1 MEKSIPK
8 KMRSWNYGNPHFII
22 LRDNDG
28 GDCFAV
34 KRRLRATAQRWN
46 RPFHVRIVC
55 QELESWLLG
64 DFNAI
69 KRAYPR
75 IAGVSNRPKF
85 RNPDDLT
92 NPSQQLDSLV
102 NERAKIRRAK
112 NISQHFDLT
121 ANRSKNL
128 NVLSPPCRQ
137 KFANGAP
144 LPQHIAKSPRSI
156 PHSAAWRHMLECNS
170 NHLHS
175 LCASRGYGNSRY
187 RWRHRP
193 RPLLQT

>member
-1 MEKSIPK
+1 MIVLLTEEPSMRECLEVLIPRLWANSIPGKDWIVLSFQGKSDLEKSIPK

-128 NVLSPPCRQ
+128 NV
-137 KFANGAP
+137 F
-144 LPQHIAKSPRSI
+144 IAT
-156 PHSAAWRHMLECNS
+156 
-170 NHLHS
+170 
-175 LCASRGYGNSRY
+175 
-187 RWRHRP
+187 
-193 RPLLQT
+193 LQTEIRKRRPASSTHR

>member
-1 MEKSIPK
+1 MIVVLTEEESMRECLEVLISRLWPDSILGKDWIVLSFQGKNDLEKSIPK

-28 GDCFAV
+28 GDCFAI
-34 KRRLRATAQRWN
+34 KRRLRDIAQRGN

-55 QELESWLLG
+55 RELESWLLG

-75 IAGVSNRPKF
+75 IAAVSNRPKF
-85 RNPDDLT
+85 RNPDALT

-102 NERAKIRRAK
+102 NERAKINRAK

-121 ANRSKNL
+121 ANRSKSF
-128 NVLSPPCRQ
+128 NVFIATLRAEIRKRHP
-137 KFANGAP
+137 AP
-144 LPQHIAKSPRSI
+144 ST
-156 PHSAAWRHMLECNS
+156 
-170 NHLHS
+170 S
-175 LCASRGYGNSRY
+175 L
-187 RWRHRP
+187 
-193 RPLLQT
+193 